1 MDKELRYR
9 LDYDQ
14 CWSDRFQLSV
24 IMNYEIIFKRRKIS
38 TYILIHQYI
47 SFYDLSSSQLNMNS
61 FNLIRTLIFVVNIQ
75 SQFLPFGSLPFHD
88 NLVLCKRIPTNRRIW
103 TWHLFHDHCA
113 RLNLFDRSKIL
124 IIPFDLF
131 LTLKNSCSFL
141 PLLYS

>member
-1 MDKELRYR
+1 MDKELWYS
-9 LDYDQ
+9 LDDDQ

-24 IMNYEIIFKRRKIS
+24 IMNYEIIFKSKKKS
-38 TYILIHQYI
+38 YIYTPVYI
-47 SFYDLSSSQLNMNS
+47 ILRFINS
-61 FNLIRTLIFVVNIQ
+61 FNLIITLIFLVNIQ
-75 SQFLPFGSLPFHD
+75 SQFLLFSSLPFHD

-103 TWHLFHDHCA
+103 TCHLFHDHCA

>member
-1 MDKELRYR
+1 MKLHSKVEKFVQSWLWWNLKYNQIL
-9 LDYDQ
+9 LDALPWQ
-14 CWSDRFQLSV
+14 VNLF
-24 IMNYEIIFKRRKIS
+24 IF
-38 TYILIHQYI
+38 
-47 SFYDLSSSQLNMNS
+47 SSQLNINS
-61 FNLIRTLIFVVNIQ
+61 FDVVTTFIFLVNIQ

>member
-1 MDKELRYR
+1 MYKMDKELWYG

-24 IMNYEIIFKRRKIS
+24 IMNYEITFKSRKIR
-38 TYILIHQYI
+38 TYI
-47 SFYDLSSSQLNMNS
+47 SSQLNINS
-61 FNLIRTLIFVVNIQ
+61 FDVVTTFIFLVNIQ
-75 SQFLPFGSLPFHD
+75 SQFLLLSSLPFHD

>member
-1 MDKELRYR
+1 MEKELWYS

-14 CWSDRFQLSV
+14 CWGDQFQLSV
-24 IMNYEIIFKRRKIS
+24 IMKTIIMNYEIIFKNRNIN
-38 TYILIHQYI
+38 TYIHRI
-47 SFYDLSSSQLNMNS
+47 LNINI
-61 FNLIRTLIFVVNIQ
+61 FNLIKTLIFLVNIQ
-75 SQFLPFGSLPFHD
+75 SQFLLFGSLPFHD

-124 IIPFDLF
+124 ITPFDLF